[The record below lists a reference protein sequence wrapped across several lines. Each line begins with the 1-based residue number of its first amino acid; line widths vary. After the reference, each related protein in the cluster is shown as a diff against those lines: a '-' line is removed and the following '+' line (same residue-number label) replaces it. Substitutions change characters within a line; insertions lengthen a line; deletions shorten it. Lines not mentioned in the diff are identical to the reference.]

1 MPYPISFRTSQ
12 CLLTRWLEAERSRA
26 AEGEREAVRA
36 IEILSRR
43 RTTIRLHSEAEAR
56 LLLRSARAIYDLL
69 PHRLTQ
75 GSLYLET
82 NRIARECGLEDEQRR
97 LLGLD
102 QVASFMERLRT
113 PIDGDM
119 TDMVAEQLY
128 ELAEG
133 GAFPAEHGFADL
145 SEEEK
150 HPYRQQALGIL
161 GLLRVIGYVAVERE
175 VLATAAALV
184 AAAMPPLQGP
194 LPTLG

>member
-1 MPYPISFRTSQ
+1 MPYPKSFRTGQ
-12 CLLTRWLEAERSRA
+12 RLLSRWIEAERSRA
-26 AEGEREAVRA
+26 AEGSPEAVRA
-36 IEILSRR
+36 LDILSRR
-43 RTTIRLHSEAEAR
+43 KTTIPIRSETEAR
-56 LLLRSARAIYDLL
+56 LLFRSARAIYDRL

-102 QVASFMERLRT
+102 QVASFMERLRM

-119 TDMVAEQLY
+119 MDTIAEQLY

-133 GAFPAEHGFADL
+133 GAFPAGRGFADL
-145 SEEEK
+145 SQEEK
-150 HPYRQQALGIL
+150 HSYRQQALGIL

-175 VLATAAALV
+175 ILATAAALL
-184 AAAMPPLQGP
+184 ATAMPPLQGP